1 MWLLIVVD
9 KCVLLTANFVGFYF
23 VKMSNFVTFFLM
35 KKGVYNPILVLTY
48 WKLKVIITKNNEAWQ
63 FLHLPQMTNFAQF
76 RLQRIILL
84 HICFRG
90 KWYSLKKRWNITTVS
105 EVIIRRIVIKFNFK
119 TSSLRSKILFAR
131 SWIYYLM

>member
-48 WKLKVIITKNNEAWQ
+48 WKLKVIITKKKWSMTISTSAINDQ
-63 FLHLPQMTNFAQF
+63 FCSISFTEINTATYMFQGKMRFTKETLKYHNRVWSQYAELSSNLILKLHRSGLKFYLLA
-76 RLQRIILL
+76 LEYII
-84 HICFRG
+84 
-90 KWYSLKKRWNITTVS
+90 
-105 EVIIRRIVIKFNFK
+105 
-119 TSSLRSKILFAR
+119 
-131 SWIYYLM
+131 